1 MSTDLQLKGD
11 SRRRQLE
18 LSQRYAT
25 HHGLQLVEGF
35 GLEDIGVS
43 AFKGA
48 NVSDGALGQFL
59 EAVRAKKIERGSYLL
74 VESLDRLSRQ
84 EVLKSLDIFIGLIKR
99 GINIVTLSDERV
111 YTAETTKFEDLILS
125 IAIMSR
131 AHDESRIKSQRQS
144 AAWAGKGSNVQARK
158 LTAMSPA
165 WLRLSADKKT
175 FQVVQE
181 RAAVIRSIVE
191 DSAAGI
197 GSYSIARRLNQ
208 ARTAPFG
215 SSNGWQSRPS
225 PRSSTTAPYLANFS
239 PIGSWMADRSRK
251 AIRSRITF
259 RRSSRKTYSI
269 GPKPVVCSAG
279 LQGEDAKVSLSATC
293 FPGF

>member
-131 AHDESRIKSQRQS
+131 VAHQES
-144 AAWAGKGSNVQARK
+144 A
-158 LTAMSPA
+158 P
-165 WLRLSADKKT
+165 
-175 FQVVQE
+175 E
-181 RAAVIRSIVE
+181 RCL
-191 DSAAGI
+191 G
-197 GSYSIARRLNQ
+197 G
-208 ARTAPFG
+208 
-215 SSNGWQSRPS
+215 
-225 PRSSTTAPYLANFS
+225 
-239 PIGSWMADRSRK
+239 
-251 AIRSRITF
+251 
-259 RRSSRKTYSI
+259 
-269 GPKPVVCSAG
+269 
-279 LQGEDAKVSLSATC
+279 
-293 FPGF
+293 